1 MTNEENAYF
10 LTNDELYWLIE
21 TNFDSLDDYARE
33 RFNAI
38 EHIINSLDNDGL
50 SLINTWYYQMIKE
63 RWTWWAH
70 MKLLWQLKKQLQ
82 QLHNLI
88 YIEI

>member
-50 SLINTWYYQMIKE
+50 SLINT
-63 RWTWWAH
+63 
-70 MKLLWQLKKQLQ
+70 
-82 QLHNLI
+82 
-88 YIEI
+88 